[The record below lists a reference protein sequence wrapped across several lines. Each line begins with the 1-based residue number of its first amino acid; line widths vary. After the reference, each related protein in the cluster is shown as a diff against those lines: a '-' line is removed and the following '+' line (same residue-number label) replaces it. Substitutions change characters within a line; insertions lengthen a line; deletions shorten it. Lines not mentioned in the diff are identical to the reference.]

1 MSAHIPVMLKEV
13 LQYLAPR
20 DGGVYVDGTFGRGGY
35 SAAILEA
42 ANTKVY
48 AFDRD
53 GMAIE
58 AGKALAEKHKGR
70 LILIHACFGDMKKEL
85 ELRDVKTV
93 DGVVL
98 DLGVSSPQLD
108 DAARGF
114 SFRMDG
120 PLDMRMSQNGQTAA
134 DLVNSASEQELG
146 AIIFN
151 YGEERLARRV
161 ARAIVK
167 ARVDAPFTGTQ
178 QLADLIRAVVPAA
191 RDGIDPATRTFQ
203 ALRIAVNDELGELE
217 RGLSAA
223 SSLLTSGGRLVVVS
237 FHSLEDRIVKNFMR
251 AGAGKTPALSR
262 HMPAANT
269 NVDPSLDILTGKPVA
284 ASQQESRLN
293 PRAGSAKL
301 RAATRIFSSPST
313 ESLDVNPEHA
323 RK

>member
-13 LQYLAPR
+13 LHWLTPK

-35 SAAILEA
+35 SAAILET

-53 GMAIE
+53 SAAIE
-58 AGKALAEKHKGR
+58 AGQALAEKHKGR
-70 LILIHACFGDMKKEL
+70 LILIHACFGDMNAEL
-85 ELRDVKTV
+85 ESRNVKKV

-114 SFRMDG
+114 SFRADG

-134 DLVNSASEQELG
+134 DLVNGASEQELG

-161 ARAIVK
+161 ARAIVT
-167 ARVDAPFTGTQ
+167 ARADAPFSRTH
-178 QLADLIRAVVPAA
+178 QLASVIRAVVPAA

-217 RGLSAA
+217 RGLRAA
-223 SSLLTSGGRLVVVS
+223 TSLLKEGGRLVVVS
-237 FHSLEDRIVKNFMR
+237 FHSLEDRIVKNYLR
-251 AGAGKTPALSR
+251 DAAGKAPPLSR
-262 HMPAANT
+262 HMPAANNNT
-269 NVDPSLDILTGKPVA
+269 IATLDILTSKPIP
-284 ASQQESRLN
+284 ASPEESRLN
-293 PRAGSAKL
+293 PRAASAKL
-301 RAATRIFSSPST
+301 RAAARIFSSTST
-313 ESLDVNPEHA
+313 ESLDVNPERA